1 MTHNLDVSRIR
12 ADELT
17 KGDIILHLGQTL
29 EIYTEPRYTR
39 RGMVFKVMPLGHE
52 GETYRVCFDPR
63 WTFD

>member
-39 RGMVFKVMPLGHE
+39 RGMVLAFEYQPCEKC
-52 GETYRVCFDPR
+52 R
-63 WTFD
+63 